1 MNYTMRNDHLMIFTT
16 TNMEQLQIFENW
28 NKSGILYT
36 EDVFDD
42 EDNFRRIEHF
52 ANVIN
57 KLIDYV
63 ITKFPF
69 Q

>member
-1 MNYTMRNDHLMIFTT
+1 
-16 TNMEQLQIFENW
+16 MEQLQIFENW

-42 EDNFRRIEHF
+42 EGNFRRIEHF